1 MNGILLVDKPSG
13 YTSRDIVNIVGK
25 ILKTKKIGH
34 TGTLDPL
41 ASGVLILCIGS
52 YTKLVDII
60 TSTSKEYI
68 ADIML
73 GINTDTLDI
82 EGEILNDCKCI
93 VEKEKIIDTL
103 NTFIGCYNQE
113 VPIYSAV
120 KIEGKKLYEYAR
132 ENIDIKLPSRN
143 VEIKNIELLDI
154 KYENNKTI
162 IKIKTLVSKGTYI
175 RSLSRDIGDRLNTY
189 GCMSSLRRTMQGKFK
204 IEDTYTLEDIKNN
217 NCKLLDINDIF
228 DYKTVYVDNILEKK
242 ISNGVP
248 IKNTYNEEYIIFKS
262 NNLLCIYK
270 NDNGILKMYKKLL

>member
-1 MNGILLVDKPSG
+1 MNGILLIDKPSG

-41 ASGVLILCIGS
+41 ASGVLVLCIGS

-68 ADIML
+68 ANIIL

-82 EGEILNDCKCI
+82 ECKILNECKCI
-93 VEKEKIIDTL
+93 IDKDKIINTL

-132 ENIDIKLPSRN
+132 ENINIKLPSRN

-154 KYENNKTI
+154 KYENDKTI
-162 IKIKTLVSKGTYI
+162 IKIKTLVSKGPYI
-175 RSLSRDIGDRLNTY
+175 RSLSRDIG
-189 GCMSSLRRTMQGKFK
+189 
-204 IEDTYTLEDIKNN
+204 
-217 NCKLLDINDIF
+217 
-228 DYKTVYVDNILEKK
+228 NIL
-242 ISNGVP
+242 G
-248 IKNTYNEEYIIFKS
+248 TY
-262 NNLLCIYK
+262 
-270 NDNGILKMYKKLL
+270 